1 MNYVFYFLAQYGL
14 NVSLQISEGF
24 EGMAFVFRRSPDT
37 VFSLKT
43 FVVRLF
49 FNFLHMFFISSLYMI

>member
-1 MNYVFYFLAQYGL
+1 MFILQIRIFYCLAQYGL

-37 VFSLKT
+37 VFSL
-43 FVVRLF
+43 
-49 FNFLHMFFISSLYMI
+49 LYMI

>member
-1 MNYVFYFLAQYGL
+1 MIFYCLAQYGL

-37 VFSLKT
+37 VFFTALHDLTTILSESILTVCWHILSL
-43 FVVRLF
+43 
-49 FNFLHMFFISSLYMI
+49 